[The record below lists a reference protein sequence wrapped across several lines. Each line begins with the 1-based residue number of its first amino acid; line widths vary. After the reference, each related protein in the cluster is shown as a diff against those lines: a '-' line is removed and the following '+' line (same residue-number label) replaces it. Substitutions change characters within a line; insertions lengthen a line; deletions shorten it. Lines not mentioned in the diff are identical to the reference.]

1 MKITPLW
8 NINYSFAAILFFRT
22 FQLTFFSSIMYQ
34 GGPGKLNR
42 FTFLINKYGKWVITV
57 SVYFPFI
64 WIMPPAFKHMANYPA
79 GQIWIKIEILY
90 CFVEI
95 IYFEMILRL
104 V

>member
-1 MKITPLW
+1 
-8 NINYSFAAILFFRT
+8 
-22 FQLTFFSSIMYQ
+22 MYQ

-42 FTFLINKYGKWVITV
+42 FTFLINKYGKWVITI